1 MEKPFW
7 LACFTHM
14 FLETFL
20 LIQIVLIPVL
30 AREFGLSLLEA
41 SLVVTI
47 PMAVQLATNI
57 PAGMLAGR
65 VRTRYLL
72 FASMIIEGTA
82 ALFLSQTS
90 NFWTLV
96 FGVCVM
102 RVSSPIYHISGL
114 NRISNLV
121 KREQLSRSMGFHNA
135 LGNLGSAIGT
145 ISLSLFLPTLG
156 WRWTYL
162 FWAPPLLAWGLII
175 LRSKELDAFKAE
187 EVEEK
192 KPSTKTS
199 LSTVF
204 SSSFLVFL
212 AAVGFRAI
220 GVVGANTFIPT
231 YFVMQRNLMESTA
244 SLIFGLGP
252 FMGIV
257 GSLIAGSSGDR
268 IGAKKILGLA
278 ILSCAFALL
287 VFSIASDLYILIPA
301 YLVLAFF
308 NSIAWTPMNTMVAD
322 MMPVR
327 ARGLGFSMYFLIEG
341 VIEAVSPTIAARLID
356 LSSIVYLFP
365 FSLAMVIVGLVIL
378 QFLRFPKNI
387 ASADQSSIHL
397 KKEI

>member
-20 LIQIVLIPVL
+20 LIQIALIPVL
-30 AREFGLSLLEA
+30 AREFGLSLFEA
-41 SLVVTI
+41 SLIVTI
-47 PMAVQLATNI
+47 PMAVQLATNV

-72 FASMIIEGTA
+72 FASMIIEGAA

-90 NFWTLV
+90 SFWALV

-162 FWAPPLLAWGLII
+162 FWALPILAWGFVI
-175 LRSKELDAFKAE
+175 LKSKELDAVKTIETEA
-187 EVEEK
+187 K
-192 KPSTKTS
+192 KPSTKAS

-204 SSSFLVFL
+204 SSAFVVFLV
-212 AAVGFRAI
+212 AIGFRAV

-231 YFVMQRNLMESTA
+231 YFVIQRNLMESTA

-257 GSLIAGSSGDR
+257 GSLLAGSLGDR
-268 IGAKKILGLA
+268 VGAKKILSLA
-278 ILSCAFALL
+278 IASCALALL
-287 VFSIASDLYILIPA
+287 IFSLASDLYILIPA
-301 YLVLAFF
+301 YLILAFF

-322 MMPVR
+322 MIPVTE
-327 ARGLGFSMYFLIEG
+327 RGLGFSMYFLIEG
-341 VIEAVSPTIAARLID
+341 LIEAASPTIAAKLID
-356 LSSIVYLFP
+356 FSSIAYLFP
-365 FSLAMVIVGLVIL
+365 FSLAMVIVGLIIL
-378 QFLRFPKNI
+378 QFLRFPKKR
-387 ASADQSSIHL
+387 L
-397 KKEI
+397 L

>member
-1 MEKPFW
+1 MEKTVW

-20 LIQIVLIPVL
+20 LIQIALIPVL

-41 SLVVTI
+41 SLIVTI
-47 PMAVQLATNI
+47 PMAVQLATNV

-72 FASMIIEGTA
+72 FASMIIEGAA

-90 NFWTLV
+90 SFWTLV
-96 FGVCVM
+96 LGVCVM
-102 RVSSPIYHISGL
+102 RISSPIYHISGL

-162 FWAPPLLAWGLII
+162 FWALPILAWGLII
-175 LRSKELDAFKAE
+175 LRSKELDGVEMQEVKGKKTGTKA
-187 EVEEK
+187 
-192 KPSTKTS
+192 S

-204 SSSFLVFL
+204 SSVFMIFLT
-212 AAVGFRAI
+212 AVGFRAI

-252 FMGIV
+252 FMGIA

-268 IGAKKILGLA
+268 IGAKKILSLA
-278 ILSCAFALL
+278 IISRGFALF

-301 YLVLAFF
+301 YLILAFF

-322 MMPVR
+322 MMSVKER
-327 ARGLGFSMYFLIEG
+327 SLGFSMYFLIEG
-341 VIEAVSPTIAARLID
+341 LIEAVSPTIAARLID
-356 LSSIVYLFP
+356 FSGIVYLFP
-365 FSLAMVIVGLVIL
+365 FSLAMVTIGLIIL
-378 QFLRFPKNI
+378 QFLRFPKRMP
-387 ASADQSSIHL
+387 SSR
-397 KKEI
+397 